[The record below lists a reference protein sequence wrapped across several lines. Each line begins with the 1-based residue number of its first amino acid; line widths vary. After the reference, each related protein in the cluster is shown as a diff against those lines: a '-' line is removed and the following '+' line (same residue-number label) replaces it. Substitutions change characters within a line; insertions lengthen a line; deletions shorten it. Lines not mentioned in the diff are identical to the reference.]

1 MPSRP
6 ATIKGAHSVEVWQPG
21 VGKQALAYKRR
32 LEWRSTNL
40 DNRADGAARIAAVPS
55 PLSSEIAFMPFQ
67 SPTPSPPSS
76 LSFEPISMRVPD
88 ACRFT
93 GISRSSLYLL
103 IARGEVEIVKMGA
116 ATLVLTES
124 LRDLV
129 ERQRGT
135 STSRNAAPI
144 RPSGD
149 QVEIRKSDRQSRNRR
164 TANDFASIPLFE
176 RD

>member
-1 MPSRP
+1 
-6 ATIKGAHSVEVWQPG
+6 
-21 VGKQALAYKRR
+21 
-32 LEWRSTNL
+32 
-40 DNRADGAARIAAVPS
+40 
-55 PLSSEIAFMPFQ
+55 
-67 SPTPSPPSS
+67 
-76 LSFEPISMRVPD
+76 MRVPD

-135 STSRNAAPI
+135 STSRTAAPI
-144 RPSGD
+144 RRRSAQD
-149 QVEIRKSDRQSRNRR
+149 EVRKSGRQSRSRHA
-164 TANDFASIPLFE
+164 TTDFSSIPLFE
-176 RD
+176 RE